1 MASTPLTSIIIW
13 AGQSNLNNTA
23 IGSFV
28 SAISMQ
34 SNAQMSYLKKHIV
47 VAALLASFA
56 LVPLSASSFIEQSR
70 NISELNT
77 GNINANKTYTL
88 PPAPQSALNFDFKL
102 KGYVFGLRMIR
113 ANYTGW
119 FDQTNYNLY
128 TDLKTSGL
136 GALLKKLEIWAVTQ
150 GRYSSAR
157 LQPNWHIQQNLDKK
171 NRRVEMNYNN
181 LTQAVDVNIRP
192 PLGSQGTPPA
202 SPQERY
208 AAHDTL
214 SAILNFMMRG
224 QKIDKPMCSGS
235 VSVFDSKQHYNLRL
249 VRDGMKSLKFNG
261 EKSQTVRCLIYYE
274 PISGFDPEDLPD
286 PEEGSTPIKAY
297 LKPFPELGLNIP
309 IRFTYKI
316 SSIKAVIKL
325 DELSV
330 KLPNA
335 SQSETFS
342 K

>member
-1 MASTPLTSIIIW
+1 
-13 AGQSNLNNTA
+13 
-23 IGSFV
+23 
-28 SAISMQ
+28 
-34 SNAQMSYLKKHIV
+34 MSYLKRDIV
-47 VAALLASFA
+47 VSALLASFT
-56 LVPLSASSFIEQSR
+56 LMPLSAFSFIEQTR

-77 GNINANKTYTL
+77 GNINTNKTYIL
-88 PPAPQSALNFDFKL
+88 PPAPQGALKFDFTL

-119 FDQTNYNLY
+119 FDQTNYSLY

-136 GALLKKLEIWAVTQ
+136 GALLKKLEIWAVTH
-150 GRYSSAR
+150 GRFSASR

-171 NRRVEMNYNN
+171 NRRVEMDYNRPA
-181 LTQAVDVNIRP
+181 QSVDVKIRP
-192 PLGSQGTPPA
+192 PLGSQGIPPA

-214 SAILNFMMRG
+214 TAILNFMMQG
-224 QKIDKPMCSGS
+224 QKIDRPVCSGS
-235 VSVFDSKQHYNLRL
+235 IPVFDSKQHYNLRM
-249 VRDGMKSLKFNG
+249 VRDGTKSLKFNG

-286 PEEGSTPIKAY
+286 LEEGSTPIKAY

-330 KLPNA
+330 KLPNS
-335 SQSETFS
+335 SQIVMFE